1 MSTAGSFP
9 VFGSGG
15 RLEGDLTKEQAQ
27 TSPTLPHETKLQP
40 LRPTME
46 YRDPARDAEA
56 LDRQFHAQM
65 MQNHPEL
72 ATAQDERR
80 QAQTTVQQWTE
91 ACYQQEAAVVRL
103 RNMVLR
109 GSVEYE
115 DPEPGSRGD
124 RLRAAEAQLAESHLE
139 LQAAAEELELAEQK
153 VKSIMKAVTP

>member
-9 VFGSGG
+9 VFGAGG
-15 RLEGDLTKEQAQ
+15 LEGDLTKGQ
-27 TSPTLPHETKLQP
+27 TSTSTPLPHETKLQ
-40 LRPTME
+40 PTME

-65 MQNHPEL
+65 KQYHPEL

-80 QAQTTVQQWTE
+80 QAQTAVQQWTE
-91 ACYQQEAAVVRL
+91 VCCQQEAAVARL

-109 GSVEYE
+109 ASVEYE
-115 DPEPGSRGD
+115 DPEPGSRGE

-139 LQAAAEELELAEQK
+139 LQAAAEELEVAQQK

>member
-9 VFGSGG
+9 VFGAGG
-15 RLEGDLTKEQAQ
+15 RLEGDLTKEQ
-27 TSPTLPHETKLQP
+27 TPTRSIPHETKLQ
-40 LRPTME
+40 PTME
-46 YRDPARDAEA
+46 YRDPAKDTEA

-65 MQNHPEL
+65 MRYHPEL

-91 ACYQQEAAVVRL
+91 VCYQQEAVVVRL

-109 GSVEYE
+109 ASVEYE
-115 DPEPGSRGD
+115 DPEPGGRGE

-139 LQAAAEELELAEQK
+139 LQAAAEELEVAQQK